1 MSISAELYA
10 PSFNRLQNISA
21 SGTMRAVGEF
31 VDLKSVLKE
40 RARKKGAVV
49 FGVVSIEDANAL
61 PSVKIEWTINRWT
74 KRLRDSMPEA
84 RSVVVFGILSTDDA
98 DEIEIRR
105 SDGRLDYPGYMPISI
120 IMRDL
125 MRVLRDYGFRARAP
139 SVYASYKRIAQ
150 LAGMGSYGKNALI
163 IHPKYGPWLRFGA
176 VLTDAPL
183 LPDRPFEGDLCGK
196 CERCLTA
203 CPADALEP
211 YVVNPNRCL
220 VGVATAPRARP
231 ELKRL
236 LPEHSPVLTPQ
247 SRVMCTA
254 CQLACRYTTAERRRN
269 VFSPASTRASKSR
282 GKKKPS
288 RPSERS
294 PRRQRRSRKGTS
306 R

>member
-1 MSISAELYA
+1 
-10 PSFNRLQNISA
+10 
-21 SGTMRAVGEF
+21 MRTADGLA
-31 VDLKSVLKE
+31 DLKDVLRD
-40 RARKKGAVV
+40 RARRKGAVV
-49 FGVVSIEDANAL
+49 FGVVSIDDADAL
-61 PSVKIEWTINRWT
+61 PPVKIEWTINRWT

-84 RSVVVFGILSTDDA
+84 RSVVLFGILSTDDA
-98 DEIEIRR
+98 DEIEIKR

-125 MRVLRDYGFRARAP
+125 MRVIRDHGFRACAP

-150 LAGMGSYGKNALI
+150 LAGIGSYGKNALI

-183 LPDRPFEGDLCGK
+183 LLDRPFEGDLCGK
-196 CERCLTA
+196 CERCLQA

-211 YVVNPNRCL
+211 YVVDPGRCL
-220 VGVATAPRARP
+220 VGVATAPHARP
-231 ELKRL
+231 ELKQL
-236 LPEHSPVLTPQ
+236 LPKHSPVLTPQ

-254 CQLACRYTTAERRRN
+254 CQLACRYTTAERRQN
-269 VFSPASTRASKSR
+269 VFSPLGTSAGKGL

-288 RPSERS
+288 RASARS
-294 PRRQRRSRKGTS
+294 PRRPPRSRKGTS